1 MILIDYFNS
10 LLLPVGSLL
19 VAACIILLLT
29 VFLKQKG
36 NKLIYWLSQSAILLS
51 IIFLL
56 KQFSTFSALQVVG
69 NGLFTIDLLYI
80 ISSLVILFLSFI
92 SFYDARQDLV
102 RSNLS
107 YGEYYVLCL
116 FSLVGMLI
124 LSSASHF
131 LTAYVAIELFSFP
144 LYILVAYH
152 RISVRG
158 TEAALKYFVTGAL
171 ASGFFLYGM
180 SLIYGAAQSLLFVDL
195 IHVTPSPIFVVGI
208 IFVLAGL
215 AFKLGLAPFH
225 LWLPDVYEAA
235 PLSVVTFLS
244 GAPKIAVFVVF
255 IRLVGH
261 SFDAVFANHEYLFL
275 ILGILSMV
283 LGNIFALTQK
293 KIRRLFA
300 YSSVAQMGFVAVA
313 LVVGNNVAYSSAY
326 FFLLTYA
333 CVSVGF
339 FSILT
344 LLQTQGVV
352 IDQVKD
358 LAGIGRR
365 YPVIGFM
372 LMLLIFSMAGIPPFV
387 GFMSKLFVLLSLID
401 GHSVEIAALVV
412 FLSIVGLY
420 YYLNVIKIMYFDKLS
435 TALLTLHPIPL
446 NSLFFIAT
454 IAFFSLLL
462 GIFPSPL
469 YELCCLI

>member
-1 MILIDYFNS
+1 MLIDYFNA

-19 VAACIILLLT
+19 VIACIILLMT

-36 NKLIYWLSQSAILLS
+36 NRLLYWLSQSAILLS
-51 IIFLL
+51 TIFLL
-56 KQFSTFSALQVVG
+56 KQFSTFSVVQVVG
-69 NGLFTIDLLYI
+69 NGLFTIDPLYI
-80 ISSLVILFLSFI
+80 VSSVAVLLLSFI
-92 SFYDARQDLV
+92 SFYDARQELL
-102 RSNLS
+102 RSNFP
-107 YGEYYVLCL
+107 YGEYYALCL
-116 FSLVGMLI
+116 FGLVGMLV
-124 LSSASHF
+124 LSSSSH
-131 LTAYVAIELFSFP
+131 LLSAYVAIELLSFP

-244 GAPKIAVFVVF
+244 GAPKIAVFVVL
-255 IRLVGH
+255 IRLVEH
-261 SFDAVFANHEYLFL
+261 SFDAVFANHQYFFI
-275 ILGILSMV
+275 ILGILSMM
-283 LGNIFALTQK
+283 LGNIFGLTQTN
-293 KIRRLFA
+293 IRRLFA
-300 YSSVAQMGFVAVA
+300 YSSVAQMGFMLVA
-313 LVVGNNVAYSSAY
+313 LAAGNNVAYSAAY

-333 CVSVGF
+333 FVSVGF
-339 FSILT
+339 FSVLT
-344 LLQTQGVV
+344 LLQTHGVV
-352 IDQVKD
+352 IDEVKD
-358 LAGIGRR
+358 LAGIGHR
-365 YPVIGFM
+365 YPVIGFI

-401 GHSVEIAALVV
+401 GDSVGVAALVV

-420 YYLNVIKIMYFDKLS
+420 YYLNVVKIMYFDRLS
-435 TALLTLHPIPL
+435 SILLTLNPIPSR
-446 NSLFFIAT
+446 SLFFIAT
-454 IAFFSLLL
+454 IALFSLLL
-462 GIFPSPL
+462 GIFPSRL